1 MIVSFRITMTKKN
14 NDNQNRDELIR
25 YGYLLKRSLKFSLE
39 VIIILVLLFHWELI
53 FNLIRSIYRF

>member
-1 MIVSFRITMTKKN
+1 MTKKN
-14 NDNQNRDELIR
+14 KDHQNHNEFFS

-53 FNLIRSIYRF
+53 FNLIRTIYRF

>member
-14 NDNQNRDELIR
+14 NDNQNRDEFIS

-53 FNLIRSIYRF
+53 FNLIRTIYRF